1 MYNNSSSPALIPNKY
16 SGLQQPETFSAV
28 AGNSLTTTS
37 SPSTQAGGSYSQHR
51 RQVKSLNRLNYL
63 RYIDFYFGNTV
74 FLTLTVNDVYI
85 NDSVAIRNAR
95 DRVQRW
101 LRRRGVKYYIIAK
114 EYGALHGRLHYHLI
128 IFQFPVKFETN
139 QQARD
144 YKDKFIAPIWRVG
157 FADLERSYNKLGGVF
172 YVVSYTKKG
181 VNLQFS
187 RAFFKERWISNNV
200 YYLVGYNKDTKKV
213 GLYSPLSKIFGAYV
227 SKFDYQ
233 VFTNRTVPA
242 DVFVLRAAAWRVYNS
257 PPSKD
262 VQLRNYEVFNFR
274 LAQWRWAFDYLNHLW
289 V

>member
-1 MYNNSSSPALIPNKY
+1 MKVNKSDRLDFSTFYGGFTPQPHRLHSS
-16 SGLQQPETFSAV
+16 T
-28 AGNSLTTTS
+28 
-37 SPSTQAGGSYSQHR
+37 YSQHR

-63 RYIDFYFGNTV
+63 QYIDFYFGNTV

-85 NDSVAIRNAR
+85 DNDVAITNAR
-95 DRVQRW
+95 NRVQRW
-101 LRRRGVKYYIIAK
+101 LRRRGIKYYIIAK
-114 EYGALHGRLHYHLI
+114 EYGTLHGRLHYHLI
-128 IFQFPVKFETN
+128 IFQFPVQFETN

-200 YYLVGYNKDTKKV
+200 YYLVGYDKTTKRV
-213 GLYSPLSKIFGAYV
+213 GLYSKLAEVFGPYV
-227 SKFDYQ
+227 SRSDYQ
-233 VFTNRTVPA
+233 IFTNKVPA
-242 DVFVLRAAAWRVYNS
+242 SVFALRASAWRVYNS
-257 PPSKD
+257 PLSKD
-262 VQLRNYEVFNFR
+262 IQLRDYVLFNLR